1 MTRVAL
7 IHPYWDFW
15 ASSVPGDFRGDRERL
30 LARAADA
37 LGPGL
42 DVVARAL
49 AGDDVEARA
58 LVEPCRRADV
68 VVVVSTMAVPP
79 GTTMALLEHLPQTP
93 VLVWALHEEP
103 RLPADFS
110 HSDITT
116 RGATV
121 GAPMVVS
128 ALARAGRRYD
138 VVMTD
143 LAGASAAREAVDAAA
158 AAGVVRGA
166 TMLRVGTAMP
176 GYTSVVATDEEL
188 APLGIRSVAVTPRE
202 LADRIAAVTSGE
214 AGEVRSQLAEE
225 FLVDPDVDLEA
236 LERIARV
243 EVALDALV
251 RETGARAGTLNC
263 HVPELRFNTDVGV
276 CPCVALGRLTTR
288 GVPWTCSGDV
298 VTSVAML
305 TVQALGLPT
314 LYHEVEA
321 VDYEQ
326 DEVVLANTGEHD
338 LRLAPERPVR
348 LAPDAWY
355 TGDRLVSP
363 CAQFSIA
370 ASRAAL
376 VGFVPLEGLRWIVA
390 DGDFTGSQYPRTGTP
405 NAGFRFA
412 SGHVTQAW
420 PRWLAA
426 GVVHHSAA
434 TNARVGDRVERM
446 ARHLGGDVVRV

>member
-1 MTRVAL
+1 MTPVAL
-7 IHPYWDFW
+7 VHPYWDFW
-15 ASSVPGDFRGDRERL
+15 ASSVPGDFRADRERL
-30 LARAADA
+30 LARAAAA

-42 DVVARAL
+42 DVVACEL
-49 AGDDVEARA
+49 AGDESEARA
-58 LVEPCRRADV
+58 LVDRCQRADV

-79 GTTMALLEHLPQTP
+79 ATTMALLDELPDLP
-93 VLVWALHEEP
+93 VVVWALHEDP
-103 RLPADFS
+103 RLPVDFS

-128 ALARAGRRYD
+128 ALARAHRRYD
-138 VVMTD
+138 VVMSD
-143 LAGASAAREAVDAAA
+143 LAGAAAARDAVDCAA
-158 AAGVVRGA
+158 AAGTVRGA
-166 TMLRVGTAMP
+166 TMLRIGTAMP
-176 GYTSVVATDEEL
+176 GYTSVQATDDEL
-188 APLGIRSVAVTPRE
+188 APLGIRSAVVSPEE
-202 LADRIAAVTSGE
+202 LAARVGDVTS
-214 AGEVRSQLAEE
+214 AQASAVRAQLDEE
-225 FLVDPDVDLEA
+225 FAFDDDVDLRA
-236 LERIARV
+236 VDRIARV

-263 HVPELRFNTDVGV
+263 HVPALRFADDVGV
-276 CPCVALGRLTTR
+276 CPCLALGRLTTR

-321 VDYEQ
+321 VDYER

-338 LRLAPERPVR
+338 LRLAPSRPVR

-355 TGDRLVSP
+355 TGDPLVSP
-363 CAQFSIA
+363 CAQFSIG
-370 ASRAAL
+370 ASPASL
-376 VGFVPLEGLRWIVA
+376 VGFVPVDGMRWIVA

-412 SGHVTQAW
+412 SGHVTDAW

-434 TNARVGDRVERM
+434 TNARVADRVVRM
-446 ARHLGGDVVRV
+446 ARHLGGDVVAV

>member
-1 MTRVAL
+1 MTAVAL
-7 IHPYWDFW
+7 VHPYWDFW
-15 ASSVPGDFRGDRERL
+15 ASSVPGDFRADREAL
-30 LARAADA
+30 LARAAVA

-42 DVVARAL
+42 DIVVRDVY
-49 AGDDVEARA
+49 GDETQAA
-58 LVEPCRRADV
+58 HLVDACRRADV

-79 GTTMALLEHLPQTP
+79 ATTMALLDPLPEVP
-93 VLVWALHEEP
+93 VVVWALHEEP

-138 VVMTD
+138 VVMTT
-143 LAGASAAREAVDAAA
+143 LAEAAAAREAVDAAA
-158 AAGVVRGA
+158 AAGVVRGS
-166 TMLRVGTAMP
+166 TMLRIGTAMP
-176 GYTSVVATDEEL
+176 GYTSVLATDEEL
-188 APLGIRSVAVTPRE
+188 APLGIRSVTVSPEELAARVGDVTP
-202 LADRIAAVTSGE
+202 AQTAAVR
-214 AGEVRSQLAEE
+214 AQLDAE
-225 FLVDPDVDLEA
+225 FAFDDDVDLLA
-236 LERIARV
+236 VERIARV
-243 EVALDALV
+243 EVALDLLV
-251 RETGARAGTLNC
+251 QESGARAGTLNC
-263 HVPELRFNTDVGV
+263 HVPALRFGADVGV
-276 CPCVALGRLTTR
+276 CPCLALGRLTTR
-288 GVPWTCSGDV
+288 GIPWTCSGDV

-321 VDYEQ
+321 VDYER

-338 LRLAPERPVR
+338 LRLAPSVPTR

-355 TGDRLVSP
+355 TGDQIVSP

-370 ASRAAL
+370 ASPASL
-376 VGFVPLEGLRWIVA
+376 VGFVPVDGMRWIVA

-412 SGHVTQAW
+412 SGHVTDAW

-434 TNARVGDRVERM
+434 TNARVGHRIERV
-446 ARHLGGDVVRV
+446 ARHLGGEVVVV

>member
-1 MTRVAL
+1 MTPVAL
-7 IHPYWDFW
+7 VHPYWDFW
-15 ASSVPGDFRGDRERL
+15 ASSVPGDFRADREEL

-42 DVVARAL
+42 DVVVRAV
-49 AGDDVEARA
+49 AGDEEEARA
-58 LVEPCRRADV
+58 LVDGCRRADV

-79 GTTMALLEHLPQTP
+79 ATTMALLEQLPDVP
-93 VLVWALHEEP
+93 VVVWALHAEP

-138 VVMTD
+138 VVMSD
-143 LAGASAAREAVDAAA
+143 LAGAAAARDAVDAAA
-158 AAGVVRGA
+158 AAGAVRGA
-166 TMLRVGTAMP
+166 TLLRIGSAMP
-176 GYTSVVATDEEL
+176 GYTSVVASDEEL
-188 APLGIRSVAVTPRE
+188 APLGIRSAVVTPAA
-202 LADRIAAVTSGE
+202 LAERVADVSAAD
-214 AGEVRSQLAEE
+214 AAAVRSQLAGE
-225 FLVDPDVDLEA
+225 FAIDPDVDPVA
-236 LERIARV
+236 VERIARV

-263 HVPELRFNTDVGV
+263 HVRELRYSEDVGV

-288 GVPWTCSGDV
+288 GIPWTCSGDV

-321 VDYEQ
+321 VDYER

-338 LRLAPERPVR
+338 LRLAPQTPVR

-355 TGDRLVSP
+355 TGDPIVSP

-370 ASRAAL
+370 ASPASL
-376 VGFVPLEGLRWIVA
+376 VGFVPVDGMRWVVA

-412 SGHVTQAW
+412 SGHVTTAW

-434 TNARVGDRVERM
+434 TNARVGERVARM
-446 ARHLGGDVVRV
+446 ARHLGGDVVTV

>member
-1 MTRVAL
+1 MHAVAL
-7 IHPYWDFW
+7 VHPYWDFW
-15 ASSVPGDFRGDRERL
+15 ESSVPGDFRADREAL
-30 LARAADA
+30 LARAATA
-37 LGPGL
+37 LGADL
-42 DVVARAL
+42 SVVVCAL
-49 AGDDVEARA
+49 AGDETEAAA
-58 LVEPCRRADV
+58 LVEACRRADV

-79 GTTMALLEHLPQTP
+79 ATTMALLEPLPEVP
-93 VLVWALHEEP
+93 VVVWALHEEP

-143 LAGASAAREAVDAAA
+143 LTDAAAARVAVAAAA
-158 AAGVVRGA
+158 AAGIVRGA

-176 GYTSVVATDEEL
+176 GYTSVLATDEEL
-188 APLGIRSVAVTPRE
+188 APLGIRSVSVTPAE
-202 LADRIAAVTSGE
+202 LAARISDVTAAEAALVQGE
-214 AGEVRSQLAEE
+214 LSEE
-225 FLVDPDVDLEA
+225 FAVADDVDRAA

-243 EVALDALV
+243 EVALDELL
-251 RETGARAGTLNC
+251 RESGARAGTLNC
-263 HVPELRFNTDVGV
+263 HVAELRFNPEVGV
-276 CPCVALGRLTTR
+276 CPCLALGRLTTR
-288 GVPWTCSGDV
+288 GIPWTCSGDV

-305 TVQALGLPT
+305 AVAALGLPT

-321 VDYEQ
+321 VDYER

-338 LRLAPERPVR
+338 LRLAPPGPVP

-355 TGDRLVSP
+355 TDDPIVSP

-370 ASRAAL
+370 ASPASL
-376 VGFVPLEGLRWIVA
+376 VGFVPVDGLRWVVA
-390 DGDFTGSQYPRTGTP
+390 EGHFTGSRYPRTGTP

-412 SGHVTQAW
+412 SGHVTKAW
-420 PRWLAA
+420 PRWLAS
-426 GVVHHSAA
+426 GVVHHSVA
-434 TNARVGDRVERM
+434 TNDRVHDRIERV
-446 ARHLGGDVVRV
+446 ARHLGGQVVAV